1 MKQVSQNLRNGIINV
16 EEVPIPGL
24 KDNFI
29 LVQNNFSIISAG
41 TEKSKIDTGKK
52 NLLQKT
58 IKKKPYKK
66 KKNTKV
72 LSLFHP
78 IIKLTI

>member
-1 MKQVSQNLRNGIINV
+1 MKQVSQNLRNGLINI

-52 NLLQKT
+52 NLLQKAKSRPDLVKKVFEK
-58 IKKKPYKK
+58 IKSEVFM
-66 KKNTKV
+66 KV
-72 LSLFHP
+72 
-78 IIKLTI
+78 